1 MAPGSHLRLSP
12 GTAGR
17 RWGCPVRGYALSIT
31 AIYSSCQIEIA
42 TIRFVNAAAEY
53 FKEPFR
59 RELRM
64 QEYGSIIAQIVTS
77 AAQIPVAGAT
87 LTISRKLPDG
97 GQELLAVR
105 MSDYDGFTEP
115 FELPTPPASDSQT
128 RQTAEVPYALVD
140 LRTERTGYGRVLVR
154 GAQVFSGVQTLQQ
167 LVLIPMPTL
176 PENYAETQ
184 EFDIPAQEL

>member
-1 MAPGSHLRLSP
+1 
-12 GTAGR
+12 
-17 RWGCPVRGYALSIT
+17 
-31 AIYSSCQIEIA
+31 
-42 TIRFVNAAAEY
+42 
-53 FKEPFR
+53 
-59 RELRM
+59 M

-87 LTISRKLPDG
+87 LTISRELPDG

-128 RQTAEVPYALVD
+128 QQTAEVPYALVD

-167 LVLIPMPTL
+167 LVLIPTPTL

>member
-1 MAPGSHLRLSP
+1 
-12 GTAGR
+12 
-17 RWGCPVRGYALSIT
+17 
-31 AIYSSCQIEIA
+31 
-42 TIRFVNAAAEY
+42 
-53 FKEPFR
+53 
-59 RELRM
+59 M

-97 GQELLAVR
+97 
-105 MSDYDGFTEP
+105 
-115 FELPTPPASDSQT
+115 
-128 RQTAEVPYALVD
+128 
-140 LRTERTGYGRVLVR
+140 VLVR

-167 LVLIPMPTL
+167 LVLIPTPTL

>member
-1 MAPGSHLRLSP
+1 
-12 GTAGR
+12 
-17 RWGCPVRGYALSIT
+17 
-31 AIYSSCQIEIA
+31 
-42 TIRFVNAAAEY
+42 
-53 FKEPFR
+53 
-59 RELRM
+59 M

-87 LTISRKLPDG
+87 LTISHELPDG

-154 GAQVFSGVQTLQQ
+154 GAQVFSGVLGGGMSNVVE
-167 LVLIPMPTL
+167 LYDRL
-176 PENYAETQ
+176 P
-184 EFDIPAQEL
+184 DIVARYVFSDSWEGRIVPARWGDSSGVRGAARLWDA

>member
-1 MAPGSHLRLSP
+1 
-12 GTAGR
+12 
-17 RWGCPVRGYALSIT
+17 
-31 AIYSSCQIEIA
+31 
-42 TIRFVNAAAEY
+42 
-53 FKEPFR
+53 
-59 RELRM
+59 M

-140 LRTERTGYGRVLVR
+140 LRGELAGRRDHERVRALAGSAGDPLQRGQREGCGLARARLRGGDDVFALKHVGDGSGLDRRGVLE
-154 GAQVFSGVQTLQQ
+154 AEGVHPGENL
-167 LVLIPMPTL
+167 LV
-176 PENYAETQ
+176 
-184 EFDIPAQEL
+184 

>member
-1 MAPGSHLRLSP
+1 
-12 GTAGR
+12 
-17 RWGCPVRGYALSIT
+17 
-31 AIYSSCQIEIA
+31 
-42 TIRFVNAAAEY
+42 
-53 FKEPFR
+53 
-59 RELRM
+59 M

-105 MSDYDGFTEP
+105 MSGFTEP

-167 LVLIPMPTL
+167 LVLIPTPTL

>member
-1 MAPGSHLRLSP
+1 
-12 GTAGR
+12 
-17 RWGCPVRGYALSIT
+17 
-31 AIYSSCQIEIA
+31 
-42 TIRFVNAAAEY
+42 
-53 FKEPFR
+53 
-59 RELRM
+59 M

-128 RQTAEVPYALVD
+128 RQTAEMPYALVD
-140 LRTERTGYGRVLVR
+140 LRGERAGYDRVFIHN
-154 GAQVFSGVQTLQQ
+154 AQIFPGIQTLQQ
-167 LVLIPMPTL
+167 IVLIPTPTL
-176 PENYAETQ
+176 PDSSAQTQ
-184 EFDIPAQEL
+184 EFDIPSQAQDL

>member
-1 MAPGSHLRLSP
+1 
-12 GTAGR
+12 
-17 RWGCPVRGYALSIT
+17 
-31 AIYSSCQIEIA
+31 
-42 TIRFVNAAAEY
+42 
-53 FKEPFR
+53 
-59 RELRM
+59 M

-128 RQTAEVPYALVD
+128 RQTAEMPYALVD
-140 LRTERTGYGRVLVR
+140 LRGERAGYDRVFIHN
-154 GAQVFSGVQTLQQ
+154 AQIFPGIQTLQQ
-167 LVLIPMPTL
+167 IVLIPTPTL